1 MSKIFFWLLDIN
13 HEVVDGNVEVR
24 MWGKDGDG
32 KTVLLVSSVT
42 PYFYVLPKGNDVEA
56 AASIIRALKE
66 EYGELVDAE
75 VSEKR
80 YFGKPVK
87 TVKVSCKT
95 PDGLDRLSR
104 ILCKAPYV
112 RECFEDD
119 IRPAA
124 RYIIDSGLNPSGWYE
139 VEVRNIPKHDFQ
151 VDRAYEAVKTPLPVW
166 RLHPPDLRV
175 LAFSTV
181 YFSERGSPD
190 PDKDPILVVS
200 ISTMDGGSEQYTV
213 DGDGDGEVLKRFISR
228 LRKLDPDIVVGW
240 GQNSLDWDYM
250 LTRSRKSGV
259 KLSVDRCGGE
269 PHRSTFGHISITG
282 RANIDLANIADD
294 MPEVK
299 VEGLGGLAE
308 FLGVAR
314 KDEVDRF
321 QDVETGILWKSSDGR
336 RRLIEYSKFRSEVT
350 LRILNLLID
359 YAIQMSHLTG
369 LPLDQ
374 VAAAAVGFRVD
385 SYLMAQAH
393 RLNELIPKRT
403 EQPYIPYQGAIVM
416 EPKPGVHEDVAVLD
430 FTSMYPNLMIM
441 YNISPDSFIG
451 STDTSTT
458 EFFTAPEVGFKF
470 RKDPPGFYK
479 KVLQDLINVRR
490 EIKSKMS
497 EVSKDSVEYKVL
509 RERER
514 VVKIVT
520 NACYG
525 YAGWIGARWYVREVA
540 ESVAAFGRASL
551 RRVISIA
558 KDLGLQIIYGDTDSI
573 FVKYEPEKVEELLS
587 IVGREMGMEIKVDKV
602 YSRVLFTEA
611 KKKYAGLLSDGTLD
625 IVGLE
630 VVRGDW
636 SKIAKTVQERILEI
650 VLREGSVD
658 KAVEY
663 LRHLI
668 RELRAGKIP
677 VSELAV
683 WKTLTKPVE
692 SYQVKSPHVEVARMM
707 LEDGWRLKPGDKV
720 GFVIVKGPGRLYQKA
735 RPIMN
740 VTLDKVDLE
749 YYVGSQVL
757 PAAMRI
763 LGVLG
768 VDESVVSAP
777 SGSAGL
783 SGYIGKD

>member
-13 HEVVDGNVEVR
+13 HEVVDGDVEVR
-24 MWGKDGDG
+24 MWGKNDGG
-32 KTVLLVSSVT
+32 ESVLLVAKST
-42 PYFYVLPKGNDVEA
+42 PYFYVLPRGDDAEA
-56 AASIIRALKE
+56 AASKIRALKG
-66 EYGELVDAE
+66 EYGELVDVE
-75 VSEKR
+75 VSEKK
-80 YFGKPVK
+80 YFGRPVK

-95 PDGLDRLSR
+95 PEGVDRISR

-112 RECFEDD
+112 RECLEDD

-124 RYIIDSGLNPSGWYE
+124 RYIIDNSLNPSGWYE
-139 VEVRNIPKHDFQ
+139 VEVKNISKHGFQ
-151 VDRAYEAVKTPLPVW
+151 VDRAYEAVEAPTPIG

-175 LAFSTV
+175 LAFSTIC
-181 YFSERGSPD
+181 FSERGSPD

-200 ISTMDGGSEQYTV
+200 MSAGDGGTEHYTV
-213 DGDGDGEVLKRFISR
+213 DGDGDGGVLERFVSR
-228 LRKLDPDIVVGW
+228 LRQFDPDIVVGW
-240 GQNSLDWDYM
+240 GQNSFDWDYM
-250 LTRSRKSGV
+250 LARSKKVGV

-321 QDVETGILWKSSDGR
+321 QDVETGRLWKSSDGR

-350 LRILNLLID
+350 LKLLNLLID

-393 RLNELIPKRT
+393 RFNELIPKRT

-416 EPKPGVHEDVAVLD
+416 EPKPGIHEDVAVLD

-441 YNISPDSFIG
+441 YNISPDSFID
-451 STDTSTT
+451 SSETSTA
-458 EFFTAPEVGFKF
+458 EFFTAPEVGFRF

-490 EIKSKMS
+490 EIRGKLSGAA
-497 EVSKDSVEYKVL
+497 KDSVEYKVL

-525 YAGWIGARWYVREVA
+525 YAGWVGARWYVREVA

-551 RRVISIA
+551 RKVIGIA
-558 KDLGLQIIYGDTDSI
+558 KDLGLQVIYGDTDSI

-587 IVGREMGMEIKVDKV
+587 IVGREMSMEIKVEKV

-636 SKIAKTVQERILEI
+636 SNIAKTVQERILEI
-650 VLREGSVD
+650 ILREGSVD

-663 LRHLI
+663 LRQLI
-668 RELRAGKIP
+668 RDLRAGKIP

-692 SYQVKSPHVEVARMM
+692 SYQVKAPHVEVARMM

-735 RPIMN
+735 RPVMK
-740 VTLDKVDLE
+740 VTPDKVDLE
-749 YYVGSQVL
+749 YYVGNQVL

-768 VDESVVSAP
+768 VDEGVVSAS

-783 SGYIGKD
+783 SEYMGRG